1 MVGNPVDIFQKQ
13 EIEKSV
19 KYKSFFFFW
28 QNDELLNVAATFES

>member
-19 KYKSFFFFW
+19 KYKSFFFFGKMMNYW
-28 QNDELLNVAATFES
+28 M

>member
-19 KYKSFFFFW
+19 KYKSFFFW